1 MDFAVTV
8 GKNESPGLTG
18 KARAWSEELGLPFIG
33 RDKGTL
39 DEFIARG
46 GFAGALVATAN
57 GPELHSAG
65 GRLFFHPGMS
75 VRRIENLRAGAGD
88 RMVNAMGLKKSMSVL
103 DCTLG
108 LAADACVASWAV
120 GREGLV
126 VGVEAVKPVA
136 FVIREGLANYR
147 AGDGELTEAMRRIRV
162 VSSDALAYLKK
173 AADKSF
179 DIVYFDPMFERVLE
193 KSHNMKPLRPV
204 AQALKLDDALLAEAK
219 RVAAHKV
226 VIKIL
231 ETGECL
237 PRFLDCLTG
246 DGRYS
251 KLKYAVLEAGG

>member
-1 MDFAVTV
+1 MNFAVTV
-8 GKNESPGLTG
+8 GKNGAPGLTG

-39 DEFIARG
+39 DEFITRG
-46 GFAGALVATAN
+46 GFDGALVATAK
-57 GPELHSAG
+57 GPELYSAG

-75 VRRIENLRAGAGD
+75 VRRIGNLCAGAGD
-88 RMVNAMGLKKSMSVL
+88 RMVRAMGLKRGMSVL

-136 FVIREGLANYR
+136 FVIREGLSNYR
-147 AGDGELTEAMRRIRV
+147 ADNEELTAAMRRIRV
-162 VSSDALAYLKK
+162 VFSDALAYLKK
-173 AADKSF
+173 AADNSF
-179 DIVYFDPMFERVLE
+179 DIVYFDPMFERILE
-193 KSHNMKPLRPV
+193 KSHNMEPLRPV
-204 AQALKLDDALLAEAK
+204 AHALKLDGALLAEAQ
-219 RVAAHKV
+219 RVAAGKV
-226 VIKIL
+226 VIKTIEPGKHFPWL
-231 ETGECL
+231 L
-237 PRFLDCLTG
+237 ARLTG